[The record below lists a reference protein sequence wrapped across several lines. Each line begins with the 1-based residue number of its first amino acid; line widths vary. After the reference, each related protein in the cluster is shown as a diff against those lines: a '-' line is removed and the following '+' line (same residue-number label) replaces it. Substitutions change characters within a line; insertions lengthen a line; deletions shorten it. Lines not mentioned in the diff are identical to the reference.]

1 MKSYVIAVKNH
12 DESLRS
18 AERCIK
24 SAKEYGLEVEM
35 FFGFTPEDNPIDIL
49 KTLNIPLDGFMGKY
63 SRLENC
69 VAAFLSHRA
78 LWERSLQINEDVM
91 IFEHDAVVVAPIP
104 VFKSFDKLIS
114 YGKPSYGKY
123 SDPLKI
129 GVNLLTSKPYLP
141 GAHAYRVKPEAAK
154 IILQKSQTSAGPTD
168 VFLNVKNFPWIEEYY
183 PWPVEVLD
191 TFTTIQKTEGCLA
204 KHGYNERYQIL

>member
-1 MKSYVIAVKNH
+1 MKSFVIAVKEH
-12 DESLRS
+12 EESLKS

-35 FFGFTPEDNPIDIL
+35 FFGFTPEDKPLDIL
-49 KTLNIPLDGFMGKY
+49 KNLDIPVDGFVGKY

-78 LWERSLQINEDVM
+78 LWEKSIQINEDVL
-91 IFEHDAVVVAPIP
+91 IFEHDAMVVAPIP
-104 VFKSFDKLIS
+104 VFKPFNKLIS

-123 SDPLKI
+123 NDPLSI
-129 GVNLLTSKPYLP
+129 GVNPLISKPYLP
-141 GAHAYRVKPEAAK
+141 GAHAYRINPAGAK
-154 IILQKSQTSAGPTD
+154 IVLQKSKTDAGPTD
-168 VFLNVKNFPWIEEYY
+168 VFLNLKNFPWIEEYY

-204 KHGYNERYQIL
+204 KHNYNERYKIL

>member
-1 MKSYVIAVKNH
+1 MKSFVIAVKEH
-12 DESLRS
+12 EESLKS

-24 SAKEYGLEVEM
+24 SAKEYNLDVEM
-35 FFGFTPEDNPIDIL
+35 FFGTTPNDNPLDIL
-49 KTLNIPLDGFMGKY
+49 DKLKIPLEGFKGKY

-69 VAAFLSHRA
+69 VAAFLSHRS
-78 LWERSLQINEDVM
+78 LWQMSIDINEDIL
-91 IFEHDAVVVAPIP
+91 IFEHDAVVVAPVP
-104 VFKSFDKLIS
+104 VFKPFDKLIS

-123 SDPLKI
+123 SDPLKL

-141 GAHAYRVKPEAAK
+141 GAHAYRIKPSAAK
-154 IILQKSQTSAGPTD
+154 IVLDKAQSSAGPTD
-168 VFLNVKNFPWIEEYY
+168 VFLNNNNFPWIEEYY

-204 KHGYNERYQIL
+204 KHGYNERYKIL